1 MDFVNCS
8 AKGFSKNCCGRKVAV
23 DSELGSCDHIYA
35 NLVECKSKGINTEN
49 FVHVEPMTTVSTNK
63 R

>member
-8 AKGFSKNCCGRKVAV
+8 AKCSSKDCCGREAAI
-23 DSELGSCDHIYA
+23 DSELRSCDHIYA
-35 NLVECKSKGINTEN
+35 NLVECKSKGVNTED
-49 FVHVEPMTTVSTNK
+49 FVHVEPMTIASTNK

>member
-8 AKGFSKNCCGRKVAV
+8 GKRSSKGCCGRRAAT

-35 NLVECKSKGINTEN
+35 NLVERKNKGINTEN
-49 FVHVEPMTTVSTNK
+49 FVHVEPTKTPYTNK

>member
-8 AKGFSKNCCGRKVAV
+8 AKCSSKDCCGRKTAT
-23 DSELGSCDHIYA
+23 DSEFGSCDHIYA
-35 NLVECKSKGINTEN
+35 NLVECKSKGINIEN
-49 FVHVEPMTTVSTNK
+49 FVHVEPMTIPYTNK